1 MAEKACAG
9 VIKIGSALDVIGDLR
24 GWRQNSEANEID
36 TTVMG
41 NCVSR
46 FQPGSVRDSL
56 EADTYFLP
64 GDAGQALLYTQL
76 GGVAQ
81 SIEIYPLG
89 EGAGKPVGSGN
100 FYIMSRNVEAAVD
113 GAVEIAMTLSSD
125 ESGISW
131 ASV

>member
-56 EADTYFLP
+56 EVDTYFLP

-76 GGVAQ
+76 GGDAQ
-81 SIEIYPLG
+81 SIEIFPLG
-89 EGAGKPVGSGN
+89 EGAGQPKGAGS
-100 FYIMSRNVEAAVD
+100 FYIMSRNVEASVD
-113 GAVEIAMTLSSD
+113 GAVEISMTLSSD
-125 ESGISW
+125 ENGITW
-131 ASV
+131 NPV